1 MDQVTRFSCAV
12 FILCCV
18 ASAAA
23 QVKSEGKPISYTFGD
38 TYKVDYFDNV
48 GATNDGK
55 LRLVNGGTSRADL
68 CAAIFVNDSLQEL
81 SECCMCLVTVNG
93 LRKLSVRNDL
103 TANPLTGVQVTT
115 GSIQVISSAVSSS
128 GGCSIFPSLIYPEAG
143 IRAWS
148 THVQDSG
155 QVTETPSQD
164 AILSTSAFQ
173 YLEST
178 CGVIQ
183 KIGAGHGLC
192 TCGTGD

>member
-1 MDQVTRFSCAV
+1 MNQGARFLCAAV
-12 FILCCV
+12 IICFA

-23 QVKSEGKPISYTFGD
+23 QTKSDGKPISYTFGD

-48 GATNDGK
+48 GAANDGK
-55 LRLVNGGTSRADL
+55 LRLENGGTSRADL
-68 CAAIFVNDSLQEL
+68 CAAIFVNDSVQEL
-81 SECCMCLVTVNG
+81 SECCTCLVSVNG
-93 LRKLSVRNDL
+93 LRKLSVKNDL
-103 TANPLTGVQVTT
+103 TANPLTGVQVTS
-115 GSIQVISSAVSSS
+115 GSIQIISSAVLSS
-128 GGCSIFPSLIYPEAG
+128 GGCPVFPSIIYPEAG

-155 QVTETPSQD
+155 QVTEAPSQD

-173 YLEST
+173 YLENT

-192 TCGTGD
+192 TCGSGD